1 MLLAS
6 SVLYRAAKHK
16 QCLEV
21 TVKLDAF
28 EKFCGK
34 NDIMTNHSPHPT
46 FFPVGV
52 RNK

>member
-1 MLLAS
+1 MLLDNSA
-6 SVLYRAAKHK
+6 LYHAVKPK
-16 QCLEV
+16 WCLEV
-21 TVKLDAF
+21 TVKCDAF
-28 EKFCGK
+28 EKFRGK